1 MPTDVDIK
9 VGVNLTIGSL
19 PVSLNAEIDTTSERT
34 VYTFNGCIQDA
45 EIPLGQFMQYVGQQF
60 GVTVAL
66 PPELNLSARID
77 YLAGQIVQTN
87 PSSGASIT
95 GLGVAGKF
103 DLSVSG
109 KSFSLKFYAGTNL
122 TSPTPPTGNPYV
134 VGASI

>member
-34 VYTFNGCIQDA
+34 VYTFNGSIQDA

-66 PPELNLSARID
+66 PPELNLAARID
-77 YLAGQIVQTN
+77 YLAGQVIQTN
-87 PSSGASIT
+87 PASGDKT
-95 GLGVAGKF
+95 TELGMVGKF
-103 DLSVSG
+103 DLSAAG
-109 KSFSLKFYAGTNL
+109 KSFTLNFYADTIL
-122 TSPTPPTGNPYV
+122 TSPTPDTGNPY
-134 VGASI
+134 